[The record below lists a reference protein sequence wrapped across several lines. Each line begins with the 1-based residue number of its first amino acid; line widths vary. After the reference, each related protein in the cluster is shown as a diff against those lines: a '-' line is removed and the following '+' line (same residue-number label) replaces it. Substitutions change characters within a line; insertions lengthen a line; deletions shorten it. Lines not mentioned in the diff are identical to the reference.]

1 VAIVA
6 AAAVTAAGESV
17 RFKQSEAARR
27 FAERRE
33 RENAAPRLHAEIP
46 SLTALDLTV
55 KEHRADAPAEET
67 THVRRVVITSA
78 PALFEIPCGD
88 PSCEG
93 GGHEVTSS
101 ILRALR
107 AGQTAFAVEDVC
119 HGSVAG
125 GHSCRRVLTIAAK
138 AKYEA

>member
-1 VAIVA
+1 MI
-6 AAAVTAAGESV
+6 GV
-17 RFKQSEAARR
+17 RFRQSEAARR

-33 RENAAPRLHAEIP
+33 RENAAPRLHAEVP

-55 KEHRADAPAEET
+55 KEQRSDAPAEET

-88 PSCEG
+88 GDCEG
-93 GGHEVTSS
+93 GGHEVTAS

-107 AGQTAFAVEDVC
+107 AGRTSFDVEDAC

-125 GHSCRRVLTIAAK
+125 GQPCRRVLKIAAV
-138 AKYEA
+138 AKYSP